1 MDMPPEA
8 RMWLLATGHYL
19 PRCLHVLAEL
29 GIADAIG
36 EAPVPIG
43 HIADAVGGHADSLAR
58 MMRLAAAHG
67 VFERRHEGWAHTP
80 FSELLRSDHPRSMR
94 PMFRMMGSG
103 SMWAAAGALAESA
116 RTGATGAEI
125 VLGRPMWDHYRDNP
139 EEARVFDAAMTA
151 KSRAEIAAIRPVFDL
166 KPYGRVADVGGG
178 RGHLLAALLEDA
190 PDATGL
196 LCDLPAV
203 VAAAPPHPRIDAVAV
218 DFFRDALPAADAYI
232 LCNILHD
239 WADAQAA
246 AILRAIARA
255 APAGATLIVVESL
268 LGEAPGPDPT
278 KVLDVAMLA
287 ATGGRERTRGEYE
300 ALLDTGGFRLTE
312 IVPTPTVSIIKG
324 VPA

>member
-1 MDMPPEA
+1 MDLPPEA

-19 PRCLHVLAEL
+19 PRCLQVLADL

-36 EAPVPIG
+36 DTPLAIEA
-43 HIADAVGGHADSLAR
+43 IADAVGGHADSLAR
-58 MMRLAAAHG
+58 MMRLAASHE
-67 VFERRHEGWAHTP
+67 VFERRPEGWAHTP
-80 FSELLRSDHPRSMR
+80 LSELLRSDHPGSMR
-94 PMFRMMGSG
+94 PMFRMMGSA

-116 RTGATGAEI
+116 RTGATGADI
-125 VLGRPMWDHYRDNP
+125 VLGRSMWAHYRDHP

-151 KSRAEIAAIRPVFDL
+151 KAQAEIAAIRPVFDL
-166 KPYGRVADVGGG
+166 KRYHRVADVGGG

-190 PDATGL
+190 PATAGL

-203 VAAAPPHPRIDAVAV
+203 VAAAPPHPRIEGVPV
-218 DFFRDALPAADAYI
+218 DFFYDTLPEADAYL

-239 WADAQAA
+239 WADEQAA

-255 APAGATLIVVESL
+255 APPHATLIVLESIL
-268 LGEAPGPDPT
+268 DDGSAPDPA

-287 ATGGRERTRGEYE
+287 ATGGRERSRQEYE
-300 ALLDTGGFRLTE
+300 ALLGAGGFHMTE
-312 IVPTPTVSIIKG
+312 IVPTATVSIIKS